1 MSHNYT
7 NQHAGISQN
16 YQNSQSILDQKM
28 PTSFDLCEAS
38 RLQSIVIKDWV
49 LNLVVQLQKLLQAVF
64 GPIKLTHSGFY
75 LWLFKEMLE
84 WTKPARAVC

>member
-16 YQNSQSILDQKM
+16 YQNSQSM